1 MASQNIEGS
10 IEKEDDSQNG
20 PNVNPVNKSDR
31 PKASLEVSF
40 SMTKYI

>member
-1 MASQNIEGS
+1 MASQNIDRI

-20 PNVNPVNKSDR
+20 PNVNPVDKSDR
-31 PKASLEVSF
+31 PKALLEVSF